1 MDVHN
6 PAMRNVFLRPN
17 FLADQLAKNHAGIP
31 PNMPMVTNPVD
42 CTTSKPFSMRMVVSH
57 VVRP

>member
-1 MDVHN
+1 
-6 PAMRNVFLRPN
+6 MRNVFLRPN